1 MVWIRSNGS
10 GAAGAY
16 GDLLPHFLRAA
27 VRALVVLYVLR
38 FGRGDA
44 HTLAVEPPLTYVAAD
59 PELVRVVK
67 AATASTKGFRVF
79 LVFLVIVVV
88 ILFGSRSCCP
98 GILRMAIVS
107 SLHEKE
113 ATHSE

>member
-10 GAAGAY
+10 ATAGAH

-38 FGRGDA
+38 FGRGDP

-59 PELVRVVK
+59 PELVRIVK
-67 AATASTKGFRVF
+67 AAAASTKGFRVF